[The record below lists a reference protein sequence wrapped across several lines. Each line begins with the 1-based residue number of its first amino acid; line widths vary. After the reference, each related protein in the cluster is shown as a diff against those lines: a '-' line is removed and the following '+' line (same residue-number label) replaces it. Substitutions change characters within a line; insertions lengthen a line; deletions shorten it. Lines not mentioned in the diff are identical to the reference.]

1 MLLLSFVYLLKLGR
15 ISDDKHALIKI
26 YLELCHYII
35 YICIYYE
42 GCDLRNNNRIG
53 VVMVSV
59 LISNG
64 VDRGFVHRS
73 DQTKDYNTGFCCSQE
88 APLRHQEERA
98 KPGWFRN
105 RKMCPNGVTCL
116 QRSAISL
123 GQHYKNLT
131 KVGWSSI
138 KRTS

>member
-73 DQTKDYNTGFCCSQE
+73 DQTKTITLVSVVLRKHHYDIRKKEQSLVGSETGKCVRMELHVYNAVLFHWVST
-88 APLRHQEERA
+88 
-98 KPGWFRN
+98 
-105 RKMCPNGVTCL
+105 
-116 QRSAISL
+116 
-123 GQHYKNLT
+123 
-131 KVGWSSI
+131 I
-138 KRTS
+138 KI